1 MSTCPIPKVVAN
13 RPPTDAL
20 NGNMRRRS
28 STQVKKDLEAKN
40 FAKAAVEW
48 SINTD
53 KHQQQAHIANL
64 EDILRKEDILWEKE
78 SIRPDLQAYDNNQ
91 VNSVS
96 TWPEPEDVDEL
107 SYEAVDDCD
116 YSDVVASKGDLI
128 LFAA

>member
-1 MSTCPIPKVVAN
+1 
-13 RPPTDAL
+13 
-20 NGNMRRRS
+20 MRRRS

-91 VNSVS
+91 VNSVP